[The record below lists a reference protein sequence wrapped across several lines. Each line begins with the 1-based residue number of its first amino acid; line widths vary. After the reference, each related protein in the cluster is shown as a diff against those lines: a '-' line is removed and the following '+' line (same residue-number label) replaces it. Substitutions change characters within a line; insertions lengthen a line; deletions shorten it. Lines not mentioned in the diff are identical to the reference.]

1 MRIRSTTVLAMAL
14 FIISAACNTDR
25 LDKRMPAGA
34 AEKTQA
40 SVVNA
45 ATIEGPPEAVF
56 DLVTTARFWPQW
68 HPATTGV
75 SGVTERPYLLGDR
88 IVERG
93 RIGQGNFEVTWKV
106 AEHVRSRRVVLQSE
120 SSPVQI
126 IYSFSSRGNA
136 TEYTRELKYN
146 VEDLKSIS
154 PDSNEVNRLMRLQSE
169 QAVKQL
175 KALVEKILRAET
187 IESR

>member
-1 MRIRSTTVLAMAL
+1 MMAE
-14 FIISAACNTDR
+14 AGQDR
-25 LDKRMPAGA
+25 V
-34 AEKTQA
+34 A

-45 ATIEGPPEAVF
+45 VPIEGRPEAVF

-68 HPATTGV
+68 HPATTAV
-75 SGVTERPYLLGDR
+75 SGVTQRPYLLGDR
-88 IVERG
+88 IIEQG
-93 RIGQGNFEVTWKV
+93 RIGEGNFEVTWKV
-106 AEHVRSRRVVLQSE
+106 AERIRPRRVVLQSE

-126 IYSFSSRGNA
+126 IYSFHSRGNV
-136 TEYTRELKYN
+136 TDYTRELKYN

-154 PDSNEVNRLMRLQSE
+154 PDPNEVNRLMQLQSE

-175 KALVEKILRAET
+175 KALVEKILRDEK